1 MKRTELRKEIEG
13 TLALLGFKRGQYK
26 WTGCTLD
33 LVIGHSFK
41 TMRFPSGMSRR
52 ALTWELGRLVGW
64 VEALSDNYSA
74 VNPELKVKAKAKA
87 KPVAKPNGHAA
98 AIEVHA

>member
-1 MKRTELRKEIEG
+1 MKRAAIRQEIET
-13 TLALLGFKRGQYK
+13 TLALLGFKKGQYK

-52 ALTWELGRLVGW
+52 ALTWELGRMVGW
-64 VEALSDNYSA
+64 VEALTDNYTA
-74 VNPELKVKAKAKA
+74 ENPELKIAKA
-87 KPVAKPNGHAA
+87 KPVVKPKTNGHAQPA
-98 AIEVHA
+98 EMHV

>member
-1 MKRTELRKEIEG
+1 MKRSDIRSEIEN
-13 TLALLGFKRGQYK
+13 TLKLLGFKKGQYK

-52 ALTWELGRLVGW
+52 ALIWELARLTGW
-64 VEALSDNYSA
+64 VEVLSDNYTA
-74 VNPELKVKAKAKA
+74 VNPMLKVKSKPARKARLA
-87 KPVAKPNGHAA
+87 ILNGEG
-98 AIEVHA
+98 AIANA

>member
-1 MKRTELRKEIEG
+1 MKRSDIRSEIEN
-13 TLALLGFKRGQYK
+13 TLKLLGFKNGQYK

-52 ALTWELGRLVGW
+52 ALTWELGRLTGW
-64 VEALSDNYSA
+64 VEALSDTYTA
-74 VNPELKVKAKAKA
+74 ENPELKLVK
-87 KPVAKPNGHAA
+87 KPNGHAA
-98 AIEVHA
+98 PVEMHA